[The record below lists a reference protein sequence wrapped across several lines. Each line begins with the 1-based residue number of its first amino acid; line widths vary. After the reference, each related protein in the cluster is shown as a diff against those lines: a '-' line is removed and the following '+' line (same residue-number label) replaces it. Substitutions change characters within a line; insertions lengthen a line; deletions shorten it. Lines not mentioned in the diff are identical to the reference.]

1 MKKTILIKPKGM
13 AIMNQNDVLKNM
25 IMQNPEEDFSY
36 YENILNEID
45 ENTNY
50 PDIFSETV
58 SKIFRSVINGKIDPW
73 KIDIMEFG
81 ELFYKEKTGNFEIA
95 GMLIASAWHIL
106 YEKSQMMIKRD
117 TKENEENSNY
127 NDYEDLEYNDYP
139 EENKVKN
146 MIKLNEPVLHE
157 EIKNVTL
164 VELFNAMEKVYKKKE
179 KIIEN
184 KKEIDINTDIL
195 SKSNKDNIEDGI
207 NQTLEK
213 IKNYINPFYVEDYWG
228 ETKKERSEFLLY
240 LLFLEKNG
248 KIRMDQDDPY
258 DDIMVTKLF

>member
-1 MKKTILIKPKGM
+1 MKRLKKM
-13 AIMNQNDVLKNM
+13 MSMNRNDILKNM

-58 SKIFRSVINGKIDPW
+58 SKIFKSVITGKIDPW
-73 KIDIMEFG
+73 RINIMEFG
-81 ELFYKEKTGNFEIA
+81 ELFYREKNDNFEIA
-95 GMLIASAWHIL
+95 GILIASAWHIL
-106 YEKSQMMIKRD
+106 YEKSLMMINRNV
-117 TKENEENSNY
+117 TENQDNENTE
-127 NDYEDLEYNDYP
+127 DYDNLDFEYIKDQAGK
-139 EENKVKN
+139 ENKVKN
-146 MIKLNEPVLHE
+146 MINLREPVLHE

-184 KKEIDINTDIL
+184 ERKFDINTDIL
-195 SKSNKDNIEDGI
+195 SKANKDSIGEGI

-213 IKNYINPFYVEDYWG
+213 IKRYINPFYVEDYWG
-228 ETKKERSEFLLY
+228 ETKNERSEFLLY

-248 KIRMDQDDPY
+248 KIVMEQNEPY
-258 DDIMVTKLF
+258 GDIMVTKLF